1 MQLNYDHK
9 EAEWKADQEHL
20 IAQLKVCQQALE
32 TYIIPYQRHSCKKGR
47 GELYHKRESALTC
60 SSTLVPSILSLDH
73 SKPALIKNYA
83 KFSQSPKRFRFS
95 DIPCKDNSIAG
106 LESTLSRLSV
116 LDRANHSTSKGS
128 TNEQSQAKEPL
139 SRLVQQAKLSML
151 LQKNHLLFVC

>member
-1 MQLNYDHK
+1 M
-9 EAEWKADQEHL
+9 
-20 IAQLKVCQQALE
+20 AQLKVCQQALE

-83 KFSQSPKRFRFS
+83 KFSQFRFLDMPS
-95 DIPCKDNSIAG
+95 RDNSIAG
-106 LESTLSRLSV
+106 LESTLSRQSV

-139 SRLVQQAKLSML
+139 SRLVQKKLSML
-151 LQKNHLLFVC
+151 L